1 MAKISAKE
9 RNQKRVR
16 LVQKNAGRRAR
27 LKAIIMN
34 KELSLEDRFKAQLQ
48 LQQVPRNSNPNR
60 VRNRCGVTGRPHG
73 YYRKFNMSRI
83 KLRELANQGKVP
95 GVVKSSW

>member
-9 RNQKRVR
+9 RNQKRI
-16 LVQKNAGRRAR
+16 KMAAKHAGRRER
-27 LKAIIMN
+27 LKAIITN
-34 KELSLEDRFKAQLQ
+34 KQLPLEERFKAQLK

-60 VRNRCGVTGRPHG
+60 IRNRCGVTGRPHG

-83 KLRELANQGKVP
+83 KLRELANQGKIP

>member
-1 MAKISAKE
+1 MAKVSAKQ
-9 RNQKRVR
+9 RNLKRMR
-16 LVQKNAGRRAR
+16 LNTKHAGRRDR
-27 LKAIIMN
+27 LKAIINN
-34 KELSLEDRFKAQLQ
+34 KALSLEERFRAQLK

-60 VRNRCGVTGRPHG
+60 IRNRCGVTGRPHG

>member
-1 MAKISAKE
+1 MAKESMKE
-9 RNQKRVR
+9 RNKKRIK
-16 LVQKNAGRRAR
+16 LADKYANRRAK

-34 KELSLEDRFKAQLQ
+34 KESTLEEVFAAQLK

-60 VRNRCGVTGRPHG
+60 VRNRCGITGRPHG

-83 KLRELANQGKVP
+83 QLRELANQGKIP

>member
-1 MAKISAKE
+1 MAKISAQQ
-9 RNQKRVR
+9 RNLKRIN
-16 LVQKNAGRRAR
+16 LATKHAGRRER
-27 LKAIIMN
+27 LRAIIHN
-34 KELSLEDRFKAQLQ
+34 KHLPLEERFKAQLK

-60 VRNRCGVTGRPHG
+60 IRNRCGVTGRPHG

>member
-1 MAKISAKE
+1 MAKISAKQ
-9 RNQKRVR
+9 RNLKRVR
-16 LVQKNAGRRAR
+16 LASKYAGRRAR
-27 LKAIIMN
+27 LKEIIDN
-34 KELSLEDRFKAQLQ
+34 KELPLEQRFKAQLQ

-60 VRNRCGVTGRPHG
+60 IRNRCGVTGRPHG

>member
-16 LVQKNAGRRAR
+16 LVKKYANRRAK

-34 KELSLEDRFKAQLQ
+34 KETSMEERFKAQLQ
-48 LQQVPRNSNPNR
+48 LQQVPKNSNPNR

-73 YYRKFNMSRI
+73 YFRKFEMSRI
-83 KLRELANQGKVP
+83 KLRELASQGKIP